1 MNKIILSLLLISIA
15 FIGIG
20 AAAASDVDNFGSD
33 RPEFGV
39 NENVVSD
46 LEGPSIIQTPSIIS
60 SDLECPSIIQTP
72 SIISSDLECPSI
84 IQTPSIISSD
94 RPEMNRPW
102 MYESYPAVDLGGT
115 PICIYLESSICGGLG
130 PDFGPHFPG
139 VNFDIH
145 DHPVN
150 PIGPKGPILQ

>member
-60 SDLECPSIIQTP
+60 SDLEG
-72 SIISSDLECPSI
+72 PSI

>member
-46 LEGPSIIQTPSIIS
+46 LEGPSIIQAPSIIS
-60 SDLECPSIIQTP
+60 SDLEG
-72 SIISSDLECPSI
+72 PSI